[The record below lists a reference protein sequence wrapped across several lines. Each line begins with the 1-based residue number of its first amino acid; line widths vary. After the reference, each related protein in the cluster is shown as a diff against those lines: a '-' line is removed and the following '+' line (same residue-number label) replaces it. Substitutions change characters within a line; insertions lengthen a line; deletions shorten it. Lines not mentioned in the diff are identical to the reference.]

1 MNYIRTVWN
10 RIWTDLRNNY
20 IALLVVLAYM
30 GITQFLFHTVC
41 PVAIMTGHPCP
52 GCGLTRASIL
62 LFTGHPVEAFT
73 MNPSVFAW
81 WFLILYLIIC
91 RYFLGKKARGMTVF
105 LTLTCLLTLCIFVW
119 RMWHGDMVSVPTQG
133 LLPFLPGLFF

>member
-1 MNYIRTVWN
+1 MNYLRTVWN

-30 GITQFLFHTVC
+30 GVTQFLFHTVC
-41 PVAIMTGHPCP
+41 PVAILTGHPCP
-52 GCGLTRASIL
+52 GCGLTRASL
-62 LFTGHPVEAFT
+62 LLLTGHPVAAFA

-91 RYFLGKKARGMTVF
+91 RYFLGKKAWGMTVF
-105 LTLTCLLTLCIFVW
+105 LTLTCLLTLGIFAW
-119 RMWHGDMVSVPTQG
+119 RFVHGNMVSVPTKG
-133 LLPFLPGLFF
+133 FLPYFYL